1 MDSGLGGLASC
12 LGNMGG
18 AVALRYTAKQADV
31 GMDFM
36 TARLSA
42 IFLSALTVIVSQA
55 RAGDLHCKGVFTEQ
69 RKVGLSLGN
78 CDLTKISPD
87 DFEKIVGI
95 CGEPTGVDEDA
106 NKTTCNVVGVGAR
119 NVVKRILSVRRAPS

>member
-1 MDSGLGGLASC
+1 
-12 LGNMGG
+12 MGG
-18 AVALRYTAKQADV
+18 AAAPRYTAKQADV
-31 GMDFM
+31 ERTCMIV
-36 TARLSA
+36 RLSA